1 MSLADALACESASII
16 ADTVPTRFE
25 TAAKEYEF
33 PEGDKDSILSHHL
46 CGRIIW
52 KKKIGHQFCV
62 QERLPRFG
70 LVEHLS

>member
-1 MSLADALACESASII
+1 MSFIWVLGANWY
-16 ADTVPTRFE
+16 VMNPH
-25 TAAKEYEF
+25 